1 MGKPTGFIEYLRE
14 LPADRKATERVADW
28 KEFHR
33 HLPEPKLRQ
42 QGARCMDCGTPF
54 CQTGTLLS
62 GMASGCPIHNL
73 IPEWNDLVYRGLW
86 KEALERLHKTNN
98 FPEFTGRVCPAPCE
112 GSCVLGINAPP
123 VTIKNIE
130 CAIVDRGWDEGWVTA
145 EPPKQR
151 TGKKVAVVG
160 SGPAGL
166 CAAAQLNKAGHSVTV
181 FERADRPGGLLMYGI
196 PNMKLD
202 KEQVVMRRIKQ
213 LEAEG
218 INFVCNTG
226 VGPVSGRAG
235 SPLPAADADNG
246 AHGVT
251 RPTKQIYPAD
261 KLLQEFDAVILATGA
276 TKPRDLPVP
285 GRELKGVHFAMEF
298 LTANTKS
305 ILDGKK
311 NGSFIS
317 AAGKDV
323 IVIGG
328 GDTGTDCVGTSLR
341 QGCKSLVQV
350 EILPKPP
357 LERAADN
364 PWPEWPKIYRLDY
377 GQEEAAAKFGADP
390 RIYLTTA
397 TKFEGDA
404 NGQVKAIHTV
414 QVTWEKNDKGQF
426 IPKNVPDTEK
436 VLPAQLVLLAM
447 GFLGP
452 EQPLLEALK
461 LERDPRSNVKAEFEK
476 YSTNLKGVFA
486 CGDCR
491 RGQSLV
497 VWAFNE
503 GRGAARECD
512 RFLMGT
518 TDLP

>member
-1 MGKPTGFIEYLRE
+1 MGKPTGFLEFQRE
-14 LPADRKATERVADW
+14 LPADRSPLTRIADW
-28 KEFHR
+28 SEI
-33 HLPEPKLRQ
+33 HLHQSEADLKK
-42 QGARCMDCGTPF
+42 QGARCMDCGIPF
-54 CQTGTLLS
+54 CHTGQLVS

-86 KEALERLHKTNN
+86 REALDRLHKTNN

-112 GSCVLGINAPP
+112 GSCVLGMKEPA

-130 CAIVDRGWDEGWVTA
+130 VSIIDHGWENGWVTA
-145 EPPKQR
+145 KPPKKR

-166 CAAAQLNKAGHSVTV
+166 SAAAQLNKAGHEVTV

-202 KEQVVMRRIKQ
+202 KKEVVLRRLAL
-213 LEAEG
+213 LEKEG
-218 INFVCNTG
+218 VKFVCNTEIG
-226 VGPVSGRAG
+226 KN
-235 SPLPAADADNG
+235 LPAE
-246 AHGVT
+246 
-251 RPTKQIYPAD
+251 
-261 KLLQEFDAVILATGA
+261 KLLKDFDAVILATGA
-276 TKPRDLPVP
+276 TKPRDLPIE
-285 GRELKGVHFAMEF
+285 GRQLKGIHFAMDF
-298 LTANTKS
+298 LTANTKAV
-305 ILDGKK
+305 LDAHK
-311 NGSFIS
+311 NGGFID
-317 AAGKDV
+317 ADGNDV
-323 IVIGG
+323 VVIGG
-328 GDTGTDCVGTSLR
+328 GDTGTDCVGTSIR
-341 QGCKSLVQV
+341 HGCKSLVQV

-357 LERAADN
+357 LDRAKDN
-364 PWPEWPKIYRLDY
+364 PWPEWPKTYKMDY

-397 TKFEGDA
+397 TKFEADA
-404 NGQVKAIHTV
+404 NGQVKAVHTV
-414 QVTWEKNDKGQF
+414 QVEWTKNDKGQF
-426 IPKNVPDTEK
+426 VPKNIPGTEK

-452 EQPLLEALK
+452 EQPLLESLGI
-461 LERDPRSNVKAEFEK
+461 ERDARSNAKAEFEK
-476 YSTNLKGVFA
+476 YTTNIPKVFA
-486 CGDCR
+486 AGDCR

-512 RFLMGT
+512 RFLMGA